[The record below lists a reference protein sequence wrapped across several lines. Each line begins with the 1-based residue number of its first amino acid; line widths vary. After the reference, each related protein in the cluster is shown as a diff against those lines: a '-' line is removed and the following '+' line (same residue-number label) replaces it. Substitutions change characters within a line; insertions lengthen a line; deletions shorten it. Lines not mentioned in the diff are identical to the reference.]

1 MLVVTGDYTL
11 SKRFLEFVVSLRF
24 VSSENNFTSLSLT
37 NSDLGIWCTCVYKS
51 ILSLCRPCDV
61 VLTYCTV
68 ILSLIFGQPEITC
81 INC

>member
-37 NSDLGIWCTCVYKS
+37 NSDLGIWCTS
-51 ILSLCRPCDV
+51 INPFLVSADPV
-61 VLTYCTV
+61 M
-68 ILSLIFGQPEITC
+68 
-81 INC
+81 